1 MSTPPKAA
9 AEQQPP
15 SSGRRWLPGLS
26 VGQAAALVGLIGSII
41 GLVFIFKPGWK
52 PSPPQDRGMVE
63 IGETRVRQPVT
74 FKRYLQRLKL
84 PPGTLSSG
92 MLRRRGVMIEFH
104 AHIVGLRGKELPIR
118 WELNNAATEDLGR
131 PSRSLEVP
139 TTSRSR
145 STSRR
150 RAASTFRSRISTRPL
165 FAASPHSLSIS
176 ASSYHCEFEDRV
188 SRVGL
193 GQVADPDLVA
203 AAVQR
208 RGHDAPL
215 ERGRVEAL
223 IAEVTWAAPLTL
235 AATFRYAN
243 RTCLL

>member
-118 WELNNAATEDLGR
+118 WELND
-131 PSRSLEVP
+131 
-139 TTSRSR
+139 
-145 STSRR
+145 
-150 RAASTFRSRISTRPL
+150 ASN
-165 FAASPHSLSIS
+165 
-176 ASSYHCEFEDRV
+176 E
-188 SRVGL
+188 
-193 GQVADPDLVA
+193 DLVA
-203 AAVQR
+203 EDQAVSIVPSTNDEGR
-208 RGHDAPL
+208 KWFVWAPL
-215 ERGRVEAL
+215 PKSRGTYY
-223 IAEVTWAAPLTL
+223 ITVTIYQPPKGSVDVPLQDFDSP
-235 AATFRYAN
+235 TFRGLAP
-243 RTCLL
+243 